1 MLQVFCFDGLSVA
14 SASAQADA
22 GELVIDRALVLPRK
36 GAPLRVLVSADPVAG
51 RLVMGSWTTPAV
63 GEKWPVADGS
73 EQAWEDVPAREG
85 AITHGALRDGYA
97 LWQVDSP
104 EDRVALLDASSH
116 SGVFVN
122 GVPRAGDPYS
132 TGAFVFPV
140 ELKKGKNELL
150 FSCGRGR
157 VAAKLVAPK
166 APLLLHL
173 RDCTL
178 PDAVEGEKLNSSGA
192 AVVVNASTQSHKGS
206 VLRIEVAGSKAAEVE
221 LPELPPCSTR
231 KVSFPVAAPAQ
242 EKAGALSVK
251 LSLHRAA
258 GSAAMDQGEVSLR
271 VVGRRAARKITFVSK
286 IDGSL
291 QYFGLVPPLED
302 EDLLRPPTPEGALH
316 RRPSNGRYPLVLTLH
331 GASVEGIGQAEA
343 YAPKRDALIVAPT
356 NRRPFGFDW
365 EDWGRLDALEVLDLV
380 IDRYNVDPQ
389 RVMVTGH
396 SMGGHG
402 TWSLGSLFPDRFAA
416 VAPSA
421 GWISFLTY
429 AGGRAV
435 EGEDGVSKI
444 LRRAASASDTMGF
457 APNLLSRPVY
467 VLHGDA
473 DDNVPVTQARTM
485 REWLGKMHADFSYYE
500 RKGAGHWWGNECVDW
515 KPMFEMFE
523 RAKLPTDE
531 ERTTVD
537 FVTPDPGMSA
547 ECGWLRIEQ
556 QERIREI
563 SEAHF
568 QVDRAAKSFK
578 GTTSNVAA
586 LVLRAAGFPK
596 EESPAVSIEIDGQ
609 KLVGIRPS
617 AFGQVFLVR
626 REGRWS
632 IGAIDHQRERH
643 SRCTGPFK
651 EAFRNGVVL
660 IYGTKGNAEEN
671 AWSYARARF
680 DAETFWVRGN
690 GSVQMASDVS
700 YIAKED
706 HFSANV
712 ILYGNQDTNSAFERF
727 GVDKAVDLRRGALHV
742 GGVQRQGE
750 DLAVLCVRRRDASGS
765 LIGIV
770 GGTGLVGMRLTGRVP
785 YFVSGLHLPDLL
797 VLTPEVLT
805 KGPAGIAAAG
815 FFGNDWSV
823 KRGEVA
829 WR

>member
-1 MLQVFCFDGLSVA
+1 MLQVFCFVGLSVA

-22 GELVIDRALVLPRK
+22 GELVIDRALVLPRN
-36 GAPLRVLVSADPVAG
+36 GAPGRVLVSADPVAG

-221 LPELPPCSTR
+221 LPDLLPCSTR

-343 YAPKRDALIVAPT
+343 YAPKKDALIVAPT

-380 IDRYNVDPQ
+380 IDRYKVDPQ

-568 QVDRAAKSFK
+568 QVDRAAKTFK

-586 LVLRAAGFPK
+586 LVLRAAGFPAG
-596 EESPAVSIEIDGQ
+596 EPLRITVEVDGQ
-609 KLVGIRPS
+609 RLEGIRP
-617 AFGQVFLVR
+617 FGTTLVLIR
-626 REGRWS
+626 REGKWRAEAFEWNREK
-632 IGAIDHQRERH
+632 GA
-643 SRCTGPFK
+643 RCTGPFK
-651 EAFRNGVVL
+651 QAFNNRVVFM
-660 IYGTKGNAEEN
+660 YGTVGTPEEN
-671 AWSYARARF
+671 AWSYARARL

-690 GSVQMASDVS
+690 GSVALISDYAYAEPKGS
-700 YIAKED
+700 TLE
-706 HFSANV
+706 NV
-712 ILYGNQDTNSAFERF
+712 ILYGNRDTNAGFERLK
-727 GVDKAVDLRRGALHV
+727 VDAAVDVSRGSMRI
-742 GGVQRQGE
+742 GGVERKGE
-750 DLAVLCVRRRDASGS
+750 DLGVLCVRRRETSDA

-785 YFVSGLHLPDLL
+785 CFVSGIHLPDLL

-823 KRGEVA
+823 ERGEVA

>member
-1 MLQVFCFDGLSVA
+1 MLQVFCSVGLSLA
-14 SASAQADA
+14 PTQADA
-22 GELVIDRALVLPRK
+22 GEQVIDRALVLPRK
-36 GAPLRVLVSADPVAG
+36 GTPGRVLVSADPVAG
-51 RLVMGSWTTPAV
+51 RLVLGTWRTPAP
-63 GEKWPVADGS
+63 GEKWGVVDGS
-73 EQAWEDVPAREG
+73 EQAWEEVPARDG

-157 VAAKLVAPK
+157 VAAKLVVPK

-178 PDAVEGEKLNSSGA
+178 PDAVEGEDLSSSGA
-192 AVVVNASTQSHKGS
+192 AVVINASPRILKGN
-206 VLRIEVAGSKAAEVE
+206 VLRVEVAGSKAAEVQV
-221 LPELPPCSTR
+221 PDLPPCSTK
-231 KVSFPVAAPAQ
+231 KVIFPIAVPAQ
-242 EKAGALSVK
+242 GKAGAVSVR
-251 LSLHRAA
+251 LSLHSAA
-258 GSAAMDQGEVSLR
+258 GSAVMDQGEVSLR
-271 VVGRRAARKITFVSK
+271 TVGRHAARKITFQSQ

-291 QYFGLVPPLED
+291 QYFGLVPPLEGD
-302 EDLLRPPTPEGALH
+302 DL
-316 RRPSNGRYPLVLTLH
+316 RRNSFPADRLQRRNLTGRHPLVLTLH
-331 GASVEGIGQAEA
+331 GAAVEGIGQAEA
-343 YAPKRDALIVAPT
+343 YAPKKDALIVAPT

-365 EDWGRLDALEVLDLV
+365 EDWGRLDAIEVLDFVLE
-380 IDRYNVDPQ
+380 RYNVDPQ

-402 TWSLGSLFPDRFAA
+402 AWSLGSLFPDRFAA

-523 RAKLPTDE
+523 RAKLPRDE

-537 FVTPDPGMSA
+537 FVTPDPGVSA

-568 QVDRAAKSFK
+568 QIDRAAKSFK

-586 LVLRAAGFPK
+586 LVLRAAGIPA
-596 EESPAVSIEIDGQ
+596 EESLAVSIEIDGQ
-609 KLVGIRPS
+609 KLAKTPPS
-617 AFGQVFLVR
+617 ARGEVFLVR

-632 IGAIDHQRERH
+632 IGAIDRQRERY

-660 IYGTKGNAEEN
+660 IYGTKGSAEEN

-690 GSVQMASDVS
+690 GSVQLASDVS
-700 YIAKED
+700 YVAEED
-706 HFSANV
+706 HLSANV
-712 ILYGNQDTNSAFERF
+712 ILYGNRDTNSAFERF

-750 DLAVLCVRRRDASGS
+750 DLAVLCVRRRDPSGA

-805 KGPAGIAAAG
+805 KGTAGIAAAG

-823 KRGEVA
+823 ERGEVA